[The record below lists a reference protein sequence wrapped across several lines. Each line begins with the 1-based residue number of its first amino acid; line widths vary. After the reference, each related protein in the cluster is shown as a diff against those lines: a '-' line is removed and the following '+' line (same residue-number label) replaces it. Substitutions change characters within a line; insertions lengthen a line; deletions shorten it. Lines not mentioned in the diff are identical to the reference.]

1 VGAIKRRSLRQA
13 LEIGG
18 ETGLSKV
25 ALVNHLNDFILTGVV
40 KKTNQV
46 QAIRYSVAGV
56 LGMVQLIDLD
66 VAWKIDLN
74 VQK

>member
-1 VGAIKRRSLRQA
+1 MGAIKRRSLRQA

-25 ALVNHLNDFILTGVV
+25 ALVNHLNDLILAGVV
-40 KKTNQV
+40 KKTDKV
-46 QAIRYSVAGV
+46 RATRYSVTGV
-56 LGMVQLIDLD
+56 LKMVQLIEVD

-74 VQK
+74 V